1 MSEGLRWCGIQ
12 LVGDLTAIAGG
23 HRLIAMSP
31 VRAFAA
37 FLLLYPVIT
46 VAGEASGEFTVTKR
60 PPIRPKY
67 AAAFETRDPS
77 DAHKK
82 VVEVVL
88 SEEPVDVAGAIAEL
102 DPHTNLINQKAL
114 FNHNYILLWVRPDG
128 DISMNATYSD
138 TMTQYMDRS
147 GGTIKTELTTNTP
160 DKVAGRFSSIKPL
173 KTMSGDMYTIDLKF
187 STDVARG
194 PAGTR
199 LPADGGEPGK
209 AYKAL
214 QASIAKKSWS
224 GISKSVT
231 PKTLTA
237 FYKSDRTEKE
247 NLDDA
252 IETLGFRLPKGAGK
266 LTGGELRGD
275 TAILE
280 VEAEIFQGQ
289 NGIFFIRMVK
299 DGSRWLF
306 DQATR
311 VGMID

>member
-1 MSEGLRWCGIQ
+1 MVRLRAC
-12 LVGDLTAIAGG
+12 
-23 HRLIAMSP
+23 
-31 VRAFAA
+31 AA
-37 FLLLYPVIT
+37 FLFLYPVVAI
-46 VAGEASGEFTVTKR
+46 AGEASGEFTVTKR

-67 AAAFETRDPS
+67 AAAFETRDQR

-82 VVEVVL
+82 AVEVVL
-88 SEEPVDVAGAIAEL
+88 SEEPVDIAAALAEL
-102 DPHTNLINQKAL
+102 DPHTNLINQKTL

-128 DISMNATYSD
+128 DVSMNATYSD
-138 TMTQYMDRS
+138 TMTQYIEMS
-147 GGTIKTELTTNTP
+147 GPTMKTEISTNTP
-160 DKVAGRFSSIKPL
+160 EKVAGRFASIKPM
-173 KTMSGDMYTIDLKF
+173 KTMTGDTYAIDLQF
-187 STDVARG
+187 STDVTRS
-194 PAGTR
+194 PAGTK
-199 LPADGGEPGK
+199 LPAGGGEPGK
-209 AYKAL
+209 AYKSL

-224 GISKSVT
+224 SISKGVT

-237 FYKSDRTEKE
+237 FYKDDRTEKE

-252 IETLGFRLPKGAGK
+252 IETLGFRLPKTVGK
-266 LTGGELRGD
+266 ITGGELRGD

-299 DGSRWLF
+299 DGPRWLF